1 MLIRSGCSR
10 LTPLL
15 FRLTPLLLLLG
26 IFSAHPLHAQEVP
39 YFVTYSH
46 HMEEPG
52 SLEVETKSAVGRP
65 TEDNRFIGNAT
76 EFEYG
81 TTAWWTSELYIDTT
95 HTFDEST
102 VFGGFRIENRVRPL
116 LREHWINPVLYAEFE
131 DINATDKSILEV
143 VGHDGKADLSENTSV
158 LRADKLRE
166 AELKLILSSDA
177 KGWNFSEN
185 IIFEKVL
192 DNSPWEFGYA
202 LAASRPLRLRGSA
215 SPNAFS
221 PQNFSAGAEMYGGL
235 GNRYS
240 AGLHNTSQYLGPV
253 VGWQVPNGP
262 RLSFSPSFGLNDYSL
277 DHIFRVGVAYEV
289 GQIGRIAHFKKSVTR

>member
-1 MLIRSGCSR
+1 LKQVFASRGSLKLATFFLLSGILSAA
-10 LTPLL
+10 PL
-15 FRLTPLLLLLG
+15 G
-26 IFSAHPLHAQEVP
+26 AQEVP

-65 TEDNRFIGNAT
+65 PGGNRFIGNAT

-81 TTAWWTSELYIDTT
+81 TTAWWTTEVYVDTT
-95 HTFDEST
+95 HTFNEST

-131 DINATDKSILEV
+131 DINGADKSITEV
-143 VGHDGKADLSENTSV
+143 VGHDGKGDFNENTNV
-158 LRADKLRE
+158 LRADKQRE
-166 AELKLILSSDA
+166 MELKLILSSDA

-185 IIFEKVL
+185 IISEKNF

-202 LAASRPLRLRGSA
+202 VAASRPLRLRGAA

-221 PQNFSAGAEMYGGL
+221 PQNFTAGAEMYGGL
-235 GNRYS
+235 GDRYTS
-240 AGLHNTSQYLGPV
+240 GLHNTSQCLGPV
-253 VGWQVPNGP
+253 AGWQIPNGP

-289 GQIGRIAHFKKSVTR
+289 GQIGRIAHFKKSVSR

>member
-1 MLIRSGCSR
+1 MRQGFASRGCLKLAALFLLSGILSAA
-10 LTPLL
+10 PLC
-15 FRLTPLLLLLG
+15 
-26 IFSAHPLHAQEVP
+26 AQEVP

-46 HMEEPG
+46 HMEEPC

-65 TEDNRFIGNAT
+65 TGGNRFIGNAT

-81 TTAWWTSELYIDTT
+81 TTAWWTTEVYVDTT
-95 HTFDEST
+95 HTFNENT

-116 LREHWINPVLYAEFE
+116 FREHWINPVLYAEFE
-131 DINATDKSILEV
+131 DINAADKGILEV
-143 VGHDGKADLSENTSV
+143 VGHDGKADFNENNNV

-166 AELKLILSSDA
+166 MELKLILSSDA

-185 IIFEKVL
+185 IITEKNL

-202 LAASRPLRLRGSA
+202 LAASRPLRLRGAA

-221 PQNFSAGAEMYGGL
+221 PQNFTAGAEMYGGL
-235 GNRYS
+235 GDRYN

-253 VGWQVPNGP
+253 IGWQIPNGP

-289 GQIGRIAHFKKSVTR
+289 GQIGRIAHFKKSVSR